1 MCFLRRLS
9 TLCLLISPLLVGT
22 LAAQTAQPDTK
33 GKKDEKP
40 EKPARQIRFL
50 PVGDLPPFEQEIRN
64 GIAYE
69 LPPPE
74 GSVPPRSL
82 VLGAEDKDKKKGGS
96 ADPANPDQKPAEPA
110 LRLNQLT
117 EGFKIPEGAGPLA
130 LRAKGDDGKAEPW
143 LMLQRPEQGNMLV
156 ILWRAG
162 GNKGTWAKPSFM
174 ILPDSVEEAPAGK
187 VRFVNVSPVTVGV
200 AFGEEKIALLAGK
213 TYQRPVEVGKDLPF
227 QLGAMDAANKFTRF
241 QRDVI
246 TQNPNERTLVLIYR
260 ADGEQPRR
268 DLKSNV
274 IREPVPGTPPV
285 P

>member
-1 MCFLRRLS
+1 MRIPRRLPA
-9 TLCLLISPLLVGT
+9 LCLALLPLLAGIAT
-22 LAAQTAQPDTK
+22 AQTPA
-33 GKKDEKP
+33 GKKEDKP

-50 PVGDLPPFEQEIRN
+50 PVGDLPPFRQEIRD
-64 GIAYE
+64 GVAYE

-74 GSVPPRSL
+74 GSVPPRWL
-82 VLGAEDKDKKKGGS
+82 VLGAEDKKDKDKNKGS
-96 ADPANPDQKPAEPA
+96 AEGADEKPAEPF

-143 LMLQRPEQGNMLV
+143 LMLQRPEQGDILA
-156 ILWRAG
+156 ILWRDN
-162 GNKGTWAKPSFM
+162 GNKGTWAKPRFM
-174 ILPDSVEEAPAGK
+174 LLPDGAVEAPAGK

-200 AFGEEKIALLAGK
+200 AFGEEKIALVAGK

-241 QRDVI
+241 QSDVI

-274 IREPVPGTPPV
+274 IREPVPGTTPAP
-285 P
+285 